1 MLKLMKEKIID
12 SIIKIF
18 KLEKGDKNRN
28 FGFFEGIISTIF
40 NFFIFLIKYLFSNTL
55 NSISLK
61 ADAFHTLSDILT
73 SIIVIIGFYFASK
86 KADKKHPFGH
96 GRIEKIFS
104 ILMAIILIYV
114 GYEFFISSLDRFKN
128 PVNIDINYIAIL
140 ILFITILIKEFL
152 TLISLELGK
161 RINSLA
167 LKTDAWHHRSDSIA
181 TLLIIV
187 GFFTFKFGL
196 YFLDGVFGMAV
207 SVLIAY
213 TGFSIILQSSS
224 FLIGE
229 EPSAD
234 LVKKINDI
242 AYNFDYV
249 EDVHHIHI
257 HDYGN
262 QIEITFHIRL
272 KGDQTLNEVHD
283 KITRIE
289 EAIENEIKGANV
301 TIHSEPLK

>member
-1 MLKLMKEKIID
+1 MLKLMRKKITD
-12 SIIKIF
+12 FIIKIF
-18 KLEKGDKNRN
+18 KLERGDKNRN
-28 FGFFEGIISTIF
+28 FGFFEGITSSIF

-73 SIIVIIGFYFASK
+73 SIIVIIGFYLSSK

-104 ILMAIILIYV
+104 ILMALILIYI

-128 PVNIDINYIAIL
+128 PVNIDINYLAIL
-140 ILFITILIKEFL
+140 ILFITILFKEFL
-152 TLISLELGK
+152 TLISFELGK

-187 GFFTFKFGL
+187 GFFTFKYGL
-196 YFLDGVFGMAV
+196 YFLDGIFGMAV
-207 SVLIAY
+207 SALIAY
-213 TGFSIILQSSS
+213 TGFSIIFESSS

-242 AYNFDYV
+242 AYNFDFV
-249 EDVHHIHI
+249 DDVHHIHI

-272 KGDQTLNEVHD
+272 KGEQTLNEVHD

-289 EAIENEIKGANV
+289 KAIEKEIKGANV

>member
-1 MLKLMKEKIID
+1 MKEKIID

>member
-114 GYEFFISSLDRFKN
+114 GYEFFIFSLDRFKN

>member
-1 MLKLMKEKIID
+1 MKEKIID

-114 GYEFFISSLDRFKN
+114 GYEFFIFSLDRFKN